1 MKPLGVATR
10 SPTLKREDDPPL
22 IPSMRSGSHI
32 ENLLCVA
39 ADGRAGGQIEQ
50 LVTHDRR
57 FKTTGLNVYAAMD

>member
-10 SPTLKREDDPPL
+10 SPTLKREGDLPL
-22 IPSMRSGSHI
+22 ISSMRSGFHI
-32 ENLLCVA
+32 QSLLCIA

-57 FKTTGLNVYAAMD
+57 FNTTA